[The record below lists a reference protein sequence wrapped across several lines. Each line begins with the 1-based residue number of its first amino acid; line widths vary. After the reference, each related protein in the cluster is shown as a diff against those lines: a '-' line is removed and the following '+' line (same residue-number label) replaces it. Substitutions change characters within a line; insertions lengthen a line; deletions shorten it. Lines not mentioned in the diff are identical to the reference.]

1 MLQFN
6 TVQGYFI
13 HLLSCALNS
22 QQPKEKP
29 DNVSF
34 DDLFALANMQLFAN
48 LAWVSVSKLN
58 NKPEPQ
64 LAQKWETTY
73 TVELVRCATQLYE
86 LDCLV
91 AAFTSQGFDVMPL
104 KGSVIRNYYPVPD
117 MRTMSD
123 IDLLVK
129 TQDRQRVRE
138 ILAQCGYELI
148 IPDDGQVDTF
158 EKKPHMIIDLHYS
171 LMAENHHYQ
180 EHFQDTW
187 QIAQPTN
194 TKGVFALSFED
205 MYVYNVGHYAKHM
218 FSSGTGMRC
227 VVDAYVM
234 WKTATDEQ
242 KQIINEKLKSKDLLV
257 FNQQLVKIADIWF
270 NGAED
275 DNTTDD
281 IQQYFLDT
289 YTYGTQKCVDTIKL
303 ISDSGE
309 EISKFDFYKKRL
321 FPGAEYL
328 YKRYNVKHKCAL
340 LLPFLWVYR
349 IISMLFVKDR
359 VLKEVS
365 ATNSVSQQDIDE
377 GRALYQKLGLIK

>member
-6 TVQGYFI
+6 SVQGYFI

-34 DDLFALANMQLFAN
+34 NDLFALANMQLFAN

-73 TVELVRCATQLYE
+73 SVELVRCATQLYE

-242 KQIINEKLKSKDLLV
+242 KQIINEKLESKDLLV

-270 NGAED
+270 DGAED

-309 EISKFDFYKKRL
+309 EISKLDFYKKRL